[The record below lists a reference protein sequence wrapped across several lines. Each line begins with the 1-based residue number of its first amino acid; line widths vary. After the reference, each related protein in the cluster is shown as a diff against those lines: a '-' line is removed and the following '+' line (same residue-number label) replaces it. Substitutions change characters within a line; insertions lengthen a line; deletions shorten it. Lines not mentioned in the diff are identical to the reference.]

1 MSWSVTYRRLSTLP
15 RRNSKATQTDFE
27 KMSGAKIKALEES
40 LHFEWRQRMGQWSER
55 PAPMTRW

>member
-1 MSWSVTYRRLSTLP
+1 LP